1 MGVFDKLKDAI
12 SEKLNE
18 TPVIKATMMGPRGV
32 GKTSVMAS
40 IFGDTRDNIAGTG
53 LFFRPSH
60 NSSAELYNKRL
71 SLMNIFDKRINITD
85 APQAG
90 VIAASND
97 VTSFSFEMGRSG
109 RAKSIDIEIK
119 DFPGEFLVSRPD
131 EVSNYIAESHI
142 VMVAIDSPYL
152 MEDDG
157 RYNEEKNN
165 VKGVTEF
172 FTNHFES
179 IQNKLILLVPL
190 KCERYFH
197 DGKIDV
203 LKKKIES
210 TYSTLTKFCEESNIA
225 CVIAPIQTLGGVE
238 FDKFTNYNST
248 NNYNNVSK
256 ISEYRFYEK
265 SPKYEPMFSVQPFY
279 YLLTYAVNY
288 YEWSNNQHRDFFE
301 SLKNS
306 LVSVLK
312 NDKDF
317 FLEIKRLSKNILINK
332 MGYAIIVNN
341 NILKLNK

>member
-1 MGVFDKLKDAI
+1 MGIFDKFKDVL

-40 IFGDTRDNIAGTG
+40 ILGDTRDNIAGSG
-53 LFFRPSH
+53 LFFRPSR
-60 NSSAELYNKRL
+60 NCSGELYNKRL

-97 VTSFSFEMGRSG
+97 VTSFSFEMGISG

-119 DFPGEFLVSRPD
+119 DFPGEFLISRPD

-142 VMVAIDSPYL
+142 VIIAIDSPYL
-152 MEDDG
+152 MEDNG

-165 VKGVTEF
+165 VKSVTDF
-172 FTNHFES
+172 FTRHPES
-179 IQNKLILLVPL
+179 IQNRLILLVPL

-210 TYSTLTKFCEESNIA
+210 TYSTLTKFCKDSNIA

-238 FDKFTNYNST
+238 FDKFASYNNM
-248 NNYNNVSK
+248 NNYSNVSK

-265 SPKYEPMFSVQPFY
+265 SPEYKPMFCVQPFY

-288 YEWSNNQHRDFFE
+288 YEWSNNQNRRWIG
-301 SLKNS
+301 S
-306 LVSVLK
+306 LVSLLK
-312 NDKDF
+312 NDEDF
-317 FLEIKRLSKNILINK
+317 FLEIKKLSKNILVNK

-341 NILKLNK
+341 NILKLN

>member
-1 MGVFDKLKDAI
+1 MGIFDKIKDRI

-18 TPVIKATMMGPRGV
+18 TPIIKATMMGPRGV

-40 IFGDTRDNIAGTG
+40 IFGETRDNVAGTG

-60 NSSAELYNKRL
+60 ECSGGLYNKRL

-85 APQAG
+85 VPQAG

-109 RAKSIDIEIK
+109 RTKSIDIEIK
-119 DFPGEFLVSRPD
+119 DFPGEFLISRPD

-142 VMVAIDSPYL
+142 VIVAIDSPYL

-165 VKGVTEF
+165 VKGVTDF
-172 FTNHFES
+172 FTRHPES
-179 IQNKLILLVPL
+179 IQNRLILLVPL

-203 LKKKIES
+203 LKSKIES
-210 TYSTLTKFCEESNIA
+210 TYSALTKFCKESNIA
-225 CVIAPIQTLGGVE
+225 CAIAPIQTLGGVE
-238 FDKFTNYNST
+238 FDKFVNYNNVQKYS
-248 NNYNNVSK
+248 NVSK

-265 SPKYEPMFSVQPFY
+265 SPKYEPMFCVQPFY

-288 YEWSNNQHRDFFE
+288 YEWYNNQPKRFIS
-301 SLKNS
+301 SLKGS
-306 LVSVLK
+306 LISALK

-317 FLEIKRLSKNILINK
+317 FSEIKKISKKILIDK
-332 MGYAIIVNN
+332 MGYSIIVNN
-341 NILKLNK
+341 NILKLNQ

>member
-1 MGVFDKLKDAI
+1 MRVFDILKDAL
-12 SEKLNE
+12 SKKLND

-40 IFGDTRDNIAGTG
+40 IFGETRDNIAGTG

-60 NSSAELYNKRL
+60 ECSGELYNKRL

-85 APQAG
+85 VPQVGA
-90 VIAASND
+90 IAASND
-97 VTSFSFEMGRSG
+97 VTSFSFEMGRTG

-119 DFPGEFLVSRPD
+119 DFPGEFLISRPD

-142 VMVAIDSPYL
+142 VIIAIDSPYL

-157 RYNEEKNN
+157 KYNEEKNN
-165 VKGVTEF
+165 VKGVTDF
-172 FTNHFES
+172 FIRHPES
-179 IQNKLILLVPL
+179 IQNRLILLVPL

-203 LKKKIES
+203 LKERIES
-210 TYSTLTKFCEESNIA
+210 TYSTLTRFCEESNIA
-225 CVIAPIQTLGGVE
+225 CVIAPIQTLGGIE
-238 FDKFTNYNST
+238 FDKFANYNNM
-248 NNYNNVSK
+248 NNYSNVSK

-265 SPKYEPMFSVQPFY
+265 SPEYKPMFCVQPFY
-279 YLLTYAVNY
+279 YLLTYVVNY
-288 YEWSNNQHRDFFE
+288 YEWSNNQHRNWIG
-301 SLKNS
+301 SLIS
-306 LVSVLK
+306 LLK

-317 FLEIKRLSKNILINK
+317 FSEIKRLSKNILVNK

-341 NILKLNK
+341 NILKLN